1 MVKNLRLKIEGESIR
16 IRKLRI
22 SDAKDLYENVRDK
35 EIVKW
40 TLMIPHPYPKDGA
53 LKFIRRTHYSI
64 KKGNAFAFGIEY
76 RETGKVIG
84 VISIHVDWKD
94 KKGEIGYWLGKRY
107 WNQGLMTE
115 TVQLIKK
122 FGFDQ
127 LNLNR
132 IYARVFEN
140 NIGSNKLLEK
150 CGFQLEGNFREVN
163 FRYNQW
169 HNELWFGILR
179 REYKK

>member
-1 MVKNLRLKIEGESIR
+1 MLKNLKLKIEGESIR
-16 IRKLRI
+16 IRKLRM

-64 KKGNAFAFGIEY
+64 KKGKVYAFGIEY

-94 KKGEIGYWLGKRY
+94 KNGEIGYWLGRRY

-115 TVQLIKK
+115 AVQLIKE

-127 LNLNR
+127 LNLNKMC
-132 IYARVFEN
+132 ARVFEK
-140 NIGSNKLLEK
+140 NIGSKNLLEN
-150 CGFQLEGNFREVN
+150 CGFR
-163 FRYNQW
+163 
-169 HNELWFGILR
+169 
-179 REYKK
+179 

>member
-1 MVKNLRLKIEGESIR
+1 LKGIKSYLDGER
-16 IRKLRI
+16 IRLRKLKF
-22 SDAKDLYENVRDK
+22 SDANDVYKNVRDK

-53 LKFIRRTHYSI
+53 RKFIRRTHYSI
-64 KKGNAFAFGIEY
+64 KKRRAYAFGIEFKG
-76 RETGKVIG
+76 TGNIIG
-84 VISIHVDWKD
+84 VISIHVNWKD
-94 KKGEIGYWLGKRY
+94 KNGEIGYWLGKKY

-115 TVQLIKK
+115 AVQLIKR

-127 LNLNR
+127 LSLNR
-132 IYARVFEN
+132 IYARLFEE

-150 CGFQLEGNFREVN
+150 CGFQFEGMLREVYY
-163 FRYNQW
+163 RYNQW